1 MIRPLPVEIP
11 LGFAKPSVD
20 YLRDAMGGWIG
31 DLRDTRSV
39 ARVVA

>member
-1 MIRPLPVEIP
+1 MISIPRIQIP
-11 LGFAKPSVD
+11 LGTRTPSVA

-39 ARVVA
+39 FAVGA